1 MAVTKIHSIKT
12 TVDKAIEYI
21 CNPDKTDEKI
31 YISSFACAPETAAL
45 DFKYTLDHTTEQ
57 NFSDGQDKENKAF
70 HLIQAFLPGEVSY
83 EEAHAIGKELADN
96 LLQGKYSYVLT
107 THIDKGHVHNHLIFC
122 AVDNIEHKHY
132 HDCKQS
138 YWEIRK
144 LSDQLCQE
152 HGLSVIEPDGK
163 RGMKYNE
170 WTANKNDAGWKSQIR
185 KDINQAIK
193 VVSSYEEFL
202 ALMKAKGYEMKGTEI
217 SENGGKYITFRPVGK
232 DRPVRGSAK
241 SLGKNFT
248 KQRIKERIENKRQH
262 TPMPYTRKR
271 IIDTASDPKF
281 AENIGLKKWAAKENL
296 QIASETYNQMLAR
309 NIHNFAELDNKILS
323 LQEQKKSANTTVV
336 SLEHKMQEL
345 AEIIKYVEQYRE
357 NKSYNDRYEKSK
369 DPDRFLRKY
378 ESHIILFSGAER
390 MLQRKGIDPAHMNLN
405 HLKSRYNEML
415 SKKKELVSHYK
426 TTNTEIKELELIRQN
441 MEKYLDIHPGAVS
454 IMGLMNDKENH
465 VRLLV
470 DEDVLKD
477 EYIGCHPCVNTSS
490 LKIKTKDI
498 TDVFLKA
505 VHHDMITVKLL
516 GV

>member
-70 HLIQAFLPGEVSY
+70 HLIQAFLPEEVSY

-122 AVDNIEHKHY
+122 AADNIEHKHY

-193 VVSSYEEFL
+193 AVSSYEEFL

-232 DRPVRGSAK
+232 DRPVRGSTK

-248 KQRIKERIENKRQH
+248 KERIKERIENKRQH
-262 TPMPYTRKR
+262 TPMPYKRKR

-281 AENIGLKKWAAKENL
+281 TENIGLKKWAAKENL
-296 QIASETYNQMLAR
+296 KIASETYSKMIAHD
-309 NIHNFAELDNKILS
+309 IHNFAELDSRIRF
-323 LQEQKKSANTTVV
+323 LQEQTKNSNCTII
-336 SLEHKMQEL
+336 SLEHQMQEL
-345 AEIIKYVEQYRE
+345 AEMIKYAEQYQE
-357 NKSYNDRYEKSK
+357 NKPYNDRYETVK
-369 DPDRFLRKY
+369 DKDRFLRKY
-378 ESHIILFSGAER
+378 ESQLILFSGAER
-390 MLQRKGIDPAHMNLN
+390 MLQRDGIAPARMNVGK
-405 HLKSRYNEML
+405 LKQTYNDLLSRKNEL
-415 SKKKELVSHYK
+415 FKQHK
-426 TTNTEIKELELIRQN
+426 TEKAEIAELELIRQN
-441 MEKYLDIHPGAVS
+441 MEKYLNIASPEVP
-454 IMGLMNDKENH
+454 KE
-465 VRLLV
+465 LPLTTP
-470 DEDVLKD
+470 E
-477 EYIGCHPCVNTSS
+477 I
-490 LKIKTKDI
+490 
-498 TDVFLKA
+498 
-505 VHHDMITVKLL
+505 
-516 GV
+516 

>member
-1 MAVTKIHSIKT
+1 MAVTKIHGIKT

-70 HLIQAFLPGEVSY
+70 HLIQAFLPEEVSY

-122 AVDNIEHKHY
+122 AADNIEHKHY

-193 VVSSYEEFL
+193 AVSSYEEFL

-248 KQRIKERIENKRQH
+248 KERIKERIENKRQH
-262 TPMPYTRKR
+262 TPMPYKRKR

-281 AENIGLKKWAAKENL
+281 TENIGLKKWAAKENL
-296 QIASETYNQMLAR
+296 KIASETYSKMIAHD
-309 NIHNFAELDNKILS
+309 IHNFAELDSRIRF
-323 LQEQKKSANTTVV
+323 LQEQTKNSNCTII
-336 SLEHKMQEL
+336 SLEHQMQEL
-345 AEIIKYVEQYRE
+345 AEMIKYAEQYQE
-357 NKSYNDRYEKSK
+357 NKPYNDRYETVK
-369 DPDRFLRKY
+369 DKDRFLRKY
-378 ESHIILFSGAER
+378 ESQLILFSGAER
-390 MLQRKGIDPAHMNLN
+390 MLQRDGIAPARMNVGK
-405 HLKSRYNEML
+405 LKQTYNDLLSRKNEL
-415 SKKKELVSHYK
+415 FK
-426 TTNTEIKELELIRQN
+426 
-441 MEKYLDIHPGAVS
+441 
-454 IMGLMNDKENH
+454 
-465 VRLLV
+465 
-470 DEDVLKD
+470 
-477 EYIGCHPCVNTSS
+477 
-490 LKIKTKDI
+490 
-498 TDVFLKA
+498 
-505 VHHDMITVKLL
+505 
-516 GV
+516 